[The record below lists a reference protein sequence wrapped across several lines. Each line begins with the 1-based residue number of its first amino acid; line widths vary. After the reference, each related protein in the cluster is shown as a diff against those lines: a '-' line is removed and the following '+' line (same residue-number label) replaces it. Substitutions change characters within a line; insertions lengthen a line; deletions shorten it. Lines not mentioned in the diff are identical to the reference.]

1 MYYKIIDLNKEK
13 FIGVAT
19 SQDFRRYQ
27 TKNRI
32 FVFCDV
38 ETAQYIE
45 CENKLYRALW
55 MTPETSNIVDR
66 EIVDV
71 VEIGEE
77 EYNTLQHSIEV
88 EEFIQKEEFEGIQQT
103 VEVDNKKDVSLEYV
117 IQSKIDE
124 MSVCCRNAIYSG
136 FSIVLSDG
144 NEYHFSLTIQ
154 DQINMSDA
162 ASLIASG
169 EDRIPYHAD
178 SCPFTY
184 YSKDD
189 MLSIIKEATRYKTY
203 HNAYFNSLKAYINTI
218 TDIIDVSVIFYG
230 IEVPKQYQSDILL
243 SITNK

>member
-136 FSIVLSDG
+136 FSIKLSDG
-144 NEYHFSLTIQ
+144 KDYHFSLTMQ
-154 DQINMSDA
+154 DQMNISNALLLIYNGEIN
-162 ASLIASG
+162 
-169 EDRIPYHAD
+169 IPYHAD
-178 SCPFTY
+178 DDFFKY
-184 YSKDD
+184 YSKED
-189 MLSIIKEATRYKTY
+189 MIHIINEANKHKLYHLS
-203 HNAYFNSLKAYINTI
+203 YFNSLKKYIKSISSINQ
-218 TDIIDVSVIFYG
+218 VSEIYYG
-230 IEVPKQYQSDILL
+230 SDIPTNYRSIIL
-243 SITNK
+243 SELS